1 MIYDEHDDY
10 MCLLRLRLW
19 ESDEPDLDQQCTLE
33 QRVDGGWLECGLFD
47 DVEAALKR
55 AKESS
60 ALLHGQGI
68 EKREQYRLLS
78 LTARLPFSYF
88 DVLRGELY
96 PGTAPIAQQSS

>member
-1 MIYDEHDDY
+1 MIYDEHDDH

-19 ESDEPDLDQQCTLE
+19 ESTEPDFDQQCNLE
-33 QRVDGGWLECGLFD
+33 QRVDGEWLECGLFN
-47 DVEAALKR
+47 DVEAALTR
-55 AKESS
+55 AKECS

-88 DVLRGELY
+88 DVLAGELY
-96 PGTAPIAQQSS
+96 PGTAPIAERSS